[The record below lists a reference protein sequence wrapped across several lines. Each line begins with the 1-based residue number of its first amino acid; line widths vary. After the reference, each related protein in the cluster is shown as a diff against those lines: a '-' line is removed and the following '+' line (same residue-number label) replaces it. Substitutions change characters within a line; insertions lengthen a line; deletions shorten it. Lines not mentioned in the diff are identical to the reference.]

1 MPKKGEMTREH
12 ILLCAEK
19 IFSQKGYYQAQ
30 VSDIS
35 TLARVAKGTIYQYFT
50 TKEHLFISLIEKYV
64 AAWQKEV
71 AVDLGDFVG
80 TGNSQEYARAY
91 LRHRMGKTIAFF
103 LKNEERTKIILRMSL
118 GVNEV
123 IEQVVS
129 IFEDSV
135 LKAIINDIKLGKK
148 FGHINPTLNEE
159 LRANGL
165 LGGIMRVAYF
175 YFVMKKQSFL
185 NQDIGSF
192 TDDAILF
199 TQNCLNMF
207 NSGE

>member
-1 MPKKGEMTREH
+1 MPTKGELTKQRIYE
-12 ILLCAEK
+12 CAEK
-19 IFSQKGYYQAQ
+19 VFSQKGYYQAQ

-35 TLARVAKGTIYQYFT
+35 NMAHIAKGTIYQYFE
-50 TKEHLFISLIEKYV
+50 TKEQLFVSLIEKYV
-64 AAWQKEV
+64 NEWEKEV
-71 AVDLGDFVG
+71 GLNLGDFVG
-80 TGNSQEYARAY
+80 SGDSQDYARAY

-103 LKNEERTKIILRMSL
+103 LRNEDRTKIILRMSL

-123 IEQVVS
+123 IEQVIG

-148 FGHINPTLNEE
+148 FGHINPDLNEE

-175 YFVMKKQSFL
+175 YFVMKKESFS

-192 TDDAILF
+192 TNEAILF
-199 TQNCLNMF
+199 TQNCFNMF
-207 NSGE
+207 QSEK

>member
-1 MPKKGEMTREH
+1 MPRKGEITKEH
-12 ILLCAEK
+12 ILECAEK
-19 IFSQKGYYQAQ
+19 IFSQKGYYLSQ

-35 TLARVAKGTIYQYFT
+35 TMAHVAKGTIYQYFA
-50 TKEHLFISLIEKYV
+50 TKEQLFVSLIEKYV
-64 AAWQKEV
+64 AAWEKEV
-71 AVDLGDFVG
+71 ALDLGDFVG
-80 TGNSQEYARAY
+80 TGDSQDYARAY
-91 LRHRMGKTIAFF
+91 LRHRMGRTIAFF
-103 LKNEERTKIILRMSL
+103 LKNEDRTRIILRMSL

-123 IEQVVS
+123 IEQVIR

-148 FGHINPTLNEE
+148 FGHINPDLNEE

-175 YFVMKKQSFL
+175 YFVMKKESFMS
-185 NQDIGSF
+185 QDITSF
-192 TDDAILF
+192 ANDAILF

-207 NSGE
+207 QSEK